1 MVTEMRKLKNVRL
14 LSASNAPATN
24 EDNTIVLHLDLEQ
37 FVGLAVDYGVSIN
50 KAEGYKMAMKPY
62 LARYIAAGYTS
73 ISGGAK
79 GKGQPPKPKDN
90 ELSYTEIKGLFD
102 AKCAN
107 NTPPIEY
114 SKDAT
119 ASGKSPYSNA
129 LNQFIQNFKLAL
141 QTGEWGNNSSRDKQN
156 LETTAETKE
165 KSKRG
170 TRETTVIDVEKIAES
185 LNKKLSRAQTIKLME
200 LLCTEISD
208 KNTTFEVVQ
217 R

>member
-1 MVTEMRKLKNVRL
+1 MRKLKNVRL
-14 LSASNAPATN
+14 LTNATASN

-37 FVGLAVDYGVSIN
+37 FVGLAVDYGVAIN
-50 KAEGYKMAMKPY
+50 KAEGYKIAMKPY
-62 LARYIAAGYTS
+62 LARYIAAGYTT
-73 ISGGAK
+73 ISGGAR

-102 AKCAN
+102 DKCASH
-107 NTPPIEY
+107 TPPIVY
-114 SKDAT
+114 SKDAM

-156 LETTAETKE
+156 LENTSDESKE

-170 TRETTVIDVEKIAES
+170 ARAPSDIDIGKIAEG
-185 LNKKLSRAQTIKLME
+185 LNKKLSRAQTIQLME

>member
-1 MVTEMRKLKNVRL
+1 MRKLHNVRKMTGTT
-14 LSASNAPATN
+14 ATTATTAVN
-24 EDNTIVLHLDLEQ
+24 EDNTMALHLDLEQ
-37 FVGLAVDYGVSIN
+37 FVGLAVDYGVAQS
-50 KAEGYKMAMKPY
+50 KADAYKIAMKPY
-62 LARYIAAGYTS
+62 LARYISAGYTS
-73 ISGGAK
+73 ISGGAR

-90 ELSYTEIKGLFD
+90 ELSYVEIKGLFD

-107 NTPPIEY
+107 NEPPIVY

-141 QTGEWGNNSSRDKQN
+141 DTGEWGNNSSRDKKAI
-156 LETTAETKE
+156 ETAETAE

-170 TRETTVIDVEKIAES
+170 ARESAAIDVEKIAES

-208 KNTTFEVVQ
+208 KNTTFEVIQ